1 MTTDSFRN
9 STADANCGVA
19 PVLASSSSNSL
30 APARL
35 ASSRLPSAVD
45 PAAATPHVC
54 NYTLSRCAPEAP
66 GTSSP
71 AASFE
76 RSLMSLLVM
85 IANLVRGFFDLPERL
100 LIFLRRTS
108 IYRSSCKEPVVAFGE
123 LLDHRGLIHGGA
135 VKLLSLRDGMSNDE
149 KIFNI
154 LYLVSSAQPR
164 FAIDLV
170 GQTRAR
176 GIPFVWNQNG
186 VGYPAWA
193 GWQSERQNGP
203 MRWLRE
209 RADYIIYQSQFCR
222 EAAEKFLGPCS
233 TPGEI
238 LFNPV
243 NLKKF
248 VPLAE
253 RPSLKPLR
261 LLTLGTHSYAERVF
275 STLECLKILR
285 MNGVEVTL
293 TIAGKYLWP
302 QGEAAVHQKIQEL
315 GLADGVTLLP
325 PFHQEEAIRLYQSHH
340 ILLHPKY
347 LDPCPTVVIEALAS
361 GCPVVG
367 SASGGL
373 PELISEECGFLIP
386 TPLCWDKMITPT
398 GAQLAE
404 GVMNLFSR
412 WESAA
417 TAARARAELLFDEVR
432 WVERHR
438 EIFQNLLR

>member
-1 MTTDSFRN
+1 M
-9 STADANCGVA
+9 
-19 PVLASSSSNSL
+19 
-30 APARL
+30 
-35 ASSRLPSAVD
+35 
-45 PAAATPHVC
+45 
-54 NYTLSRCAPEAP
+54 
-66 GTSSP
+66 
-71 AASFE
+71 
-76 RSLMSLLVM
+76 
-85 IANLVRGFFDLPERL
+85 
-100 LIFLRRTS
+100 
-108 IYRSSCKEPVVAFGE
+108 K
-123 LLDHRGLIHGGA
+123 
-135 VKLLSLRDGMSNDE
+135 
-149 KIFNI
+149 
-154 LYLVSSAQPR
+154 
-164 FAIDLV
+164 
-170 GQTRAR
+170 
-176 GIPFVWNQNG
+176 
-186 VGYPAWA
+186 
-193 GWQSERQNGP
+193 
-203 MRWLRE
+203 
-209 RADYIIYQSQFCR
+209 
-222 EAAEKFLGPCS
+222 
-233 TPGEI
+233 
-238 LFNPV
+238 
-243 NLKKF
+243 
-248 VPLAE
+248 
-253 RPSLKPLR
+253 
-261 LLTLGTHSYAERVF
+261 
-275 STLECLKILR
+275 
-285 MNGVEVTL
+285 GVEATL